1 MVRISDDHAGPVVDR
16 QAYVSATAVL
26 RGAVR
31 VAAGACVMDGAVLT
45 ADGGP
50 VDVGEHCVVMEHA
63 VLRGTRR
70 HPLLLGP
77 RVLVGPG
84 AHLSGCTVEEGAFL
98 ATGSAIFNGA
108 RICRRAEVRIHGV
121 VHVNSVLAEDA
132 VVPIGWVAVGD
143 PAECF
148 PPGEHDRIWPIQRSM
163 DFRGTVWGAS
173 REVPR
178 ETLIERYARALVRW
192 RASEAPTD
200 DG

>member
-1 MVRISDDHAGPVVDR
+1 
-16 QAYVSATAVL
+16 
-26 RGAVR
+26 
-31 VAAGACVMDGAVLT
+31 MDGAVLT

-63 VLRGTRR
+63 VLRGTKR

-121 VHVNSVLAEDA
+121 VHVNSVLAQDA

-192 RASEAPTD
+192 RGSEAPTD